1 MKVNLDDLS
10 KIKKIDKNDMASILE
25 AFAFQSRAALSIAER
40 AKLPASY
47 CKKRY
52 TNIIFCGMGGS
63 AIGADLIKDVL
74 RDKIELPIYVCRQY
88 NLPAFASR
96 DSLVFISSYSG
107 NTEETLS
114 CLRQAQKKKIK
125 IITISSGG
133 KAESLARRYKMPHIK
148 IHGGYPPRFALGFSF
163 FCILKTLMRL
173 KLVNKISK
181 DILETLDLLEDLS
194 YLMVPA
200 VKKSDNEP
208 KKIAQMIY
216 NKFIVIYSSS
226 SLSEAVSV
234 RFKGQLAE
242 NSKTLSSVNFI
253 PEMNHNEIEGWKYPK
268 EILAKSAV
276 IFLEDLDEAMEI
288 RCRFKATKKVIKS
301 SKCKMITLV
310 AAGKSKM
317 AKIFSLIH
325 FCDWLSYYLA
335 VLNSTDPY
343 PVRRIEKLKEQL
355 KRS

>member
-1 MKVNLDDLS
+1 V
-10 KIKKIDKNDMASILE
+10 
-25 AFAFQSRAALSIAER
+25 
-40 AKLPASY
+40 
-47 CKKRY
+47 
-52 TNIIFCGMGGS
+52 
-63 AIGADLIKDVL
+63 
-74 RDKIELPIYVCRQY
+74 
-88 NLPAFASR
+88 
-96 DSLVFISSYSG
+96 
-107 NTEETLS
+107 
-114 CLRQAQKKKIK
+114 
-125 IITISSGG
+125 
-133 KAESLARRYKMPHIK
+133 ESLARRYKMPHIK

>member
-1 MKVNLDDLS
+1 MKVNLDDIN

-47 CKKRY
+47 LKKKY
-52 TNIIFCGMGGS
+52 KNIIFCGMGGS
-63 AIGADLIKDVL
+63 AIGADLLKDIL
-74 RDKIELPIYVCRQY
+74 RDKIKLPVYVCRQY
-88 NLPAFASR
+88 NLPAFASK
-96 DSLVFISSYSG
+96 DSLIFISSYSG
-107 NTEETLS
+107 NTEETIS
-114 CLRQAQKKKIK
+114 CLRQALKKKNK

-133 KAESLARRYKMPHIK
+133 KVESLAKKHKLPHIK
-148 IHGGYPPRFALGFSF
+148 IHSGYPPRFALGFSF
-163 FCILKTLMRL
+163 FCILKTLVRM
-173 KLVNKISK
+173 KLVDGLNK
-181 DILETLDLLEDLS
+181 DISETLDLLEDLS

-208 KKIAQMIY
+208 KRIAQMIY

-226 SLSEAVSV
+226 NLSEAVSV

-268 EILAKSAV
+268 EILAKTAV
-276 IFLEDLDEAMEI
+276 IFLEDLDEALEI

-301 SKCKMITLV
+301 SRCKIITLI

-317 AKIFSLIH
+317 AKIFSLVH

-335 VLNSTDPY
+335 ILNATNPY
-343 PVRRIEKLKEQL
+343 PVERIEKLKKQL
-355 KRS
+355 KGS